1 MQIEIKDLN
10 RNLKEEKKSKEIIHN
25 QNLVTTRQLQKCM
38 KERKD
43 VEKIK
48 KENKEFHDLFDNLAK
63 DF

>member
-43 VEKIK
+43 VEKMK